1 MKVKCIREATYV
13 ARDQRL
19 VEGDIY
25 EATQSPYSADEY
37 LINGYSWLK
46 NRFVVISY
54 EDEVV
59 TSAPVTTTKSKKY
72 ASNQEC
78 PCGLLSSQCDYH
90 RGT

>member
-13 ARDQRL
+13 VSDQRL
-19 VEGDIY
+19 IEGNIY
-25 EATQSPYSADEY
+25 EATQSPYSPNEY
-37 LINGYSWLK
+37 LINGVSWFK

-72 ASNQEC
+72 NSNEEC

-90 RGT
+90 KSV